1 MKKLEVFIFSLA
13 IFFTIVAWVVID
25 IYHIQQKINEQIG
38 IKPASVP
45 DYQMDQKVIEVLKQK
60 QE

>member
-1 MKKLEVFIFSLA
+1 MKKLEILIFSLA

-25 IYHIQQKINEQIG
+25 VYHIQQKINDQIG
-38 IKPASVP
+38 IRPATVP
-45 DYQMDQKVIEVLKQK
+45 DYQMDQKVIEILKQK